1 MKLDFFKNIILA
13 LLIIGFFAT
22 FSSYSYSQ
30 NTSTSKDSEKIN
42 KTVETEAEEDEDI
55 DTGEIMK
62 LDEIDIKVEPVR
74 PMIELKRREIPP
86 KDYTFFRSFEQEVQQ
101 VPNDLFRVKFNT
113 DENKVD
119 DLKVILSKER
129 K

>member
-1 MKLDFFKNIILA
+1 MKLYFFRNIIIA
-13 LLIIGFFAT
+13 VLIIAFFAI

-30 NTSTSKDSEKIN
+30 NTPTSKDSEKIN
-42 KTVETEAEEDEDI
+42 KTVEAEEDEDI

-62 LDEIDIKVEPVR
+62 LEEIDIKVEPVR

-101 VPNDLFRVKFNT
+101 VPNDLLRVKLNT

>member
-1 MKLDFFKNIILA
+1 MKLDFLKNIIA
-13 LLIIGFFAT
+13 TLLIVAFFAT

-30 NTSTSKDSEKIN
+30 NTPTNKDSEKIK
-42 KTVETEAEEDEDI
+42 KTVEDEEEDEDI

-62 LDEIDIKVEPVR
+62 LEEIDIKVEPVR

-101 VPNDLFRVKFNT
+101 VPNDLLRVKFNT